1 MATCEWTR
9 AIVRARAARAERR
22 ADDAR
27 GGFRAQKVP
36 SRARAGA
43 GKRRARANA
52 AVRASENDESGAA
65 SNASVR
71 ESEPYG
77 ENAAKNAAYKASMSD
92 AQLELHRA
100 SGRDVTYALK
110 ISYDGER
117 YNGFQY
123 QGEDVPTIQ
132 RELERALAKLTGID
146 RERLR
151 LGAAGRTDAGV
162 HARGQVAHFYCEKSL
177 GEDLTRCQK
186 AMNGMLPKDIRVDA
200 FWEPHPLFHSR
211 FHASGKTYHY
221 YVDARAT
228 SSPFTRKYA
237 HQVGWRPCDVE
248 LLRQAAQLFVG
259 TMDYKGFCNTSRDK
273 SNEDR
278 NTTRTIRRF
287 DVFEDAADD
296 GLIRLEVEGDGFLY
310 RQVRNMVGALLVV
323 ASGKHDLEYLRT
335 LIETKDRSRAPMGAP
350 ARGLFL
356 HEVFY
361 PTEVLARPRSD
372 DIA

>member
-27 GGFRAQKVP
+27 GGFRAQKVR

-52 AVRASENDESGAA
+52 TVRASENDESGAA

-132 RELERALAKLTGID
+132 RELERAHAQRVGGRGAERGERGLLLVVERQRGEE
-146 RERLR
+146 REQL
-151 LGAAGRTDAGV
+151 LELSLAAGREHELV
-162 HARGQVAHFYCEKSL
+162 HSL
-177 GEDLTRCQK
+177 V
-186 AMNGMLPKDIRVDA
+186 RV
-200 FWEPHPLFHSR
+200 R
-211 FHASGKTYHY
+211 
-221 YVDARAT
+221 VR
-228 SSPFTRKYA
+228 
-237 HQVGWRPCDVE
+237 
-248 LLRQAAQLFVG
+248 LRV
-259 TMDYKGFCNTSRDK
+259 
-273 SNEDR
+273 
-278 NTTRTIRRF
+278 
-287 DVFEDAADD
+287 
-296 GLIRLEVEGDGFLY
+296 
-310 RQVRNMVGALLVV
+310 
-323 ASGKHDLEYLRT
+323 
-335 LIETKDRSRAPMGAP
+335 
-350 ARGLFL
+350 
-356 HEVFY
+356 
-361 PTEVLARPRSD
+361 
-372 DIA
+372 

>member
-1 MATCEWTR
+1 M
-9 AIVRARAARAERR
+9 
-22 ADDAR
+22 
-27 GGFRAQKVP
+27 
-36 SRARAGA
+36 
-43 GKRRARANA
+43 
-52 AVRASENDESGAA
+52 
-65 SNASVR
+65 
-71 ESEPYG
+71 
-77 ENAAKNAAYKASMSD
+77 
-92 AQLELHRA
+92 
-100 SGRDVTYALK
+100 
-110 ISYDGER
+110 
-117 YNGFQY
+117 
-123 QGEDVPTIQ
+123 PTIQ
-132 RELERALAKLTGID
+132 RELERALARLTGID

-177 GEDLTRCQK
+177 GEDLTRRQK

-200 FWEPHPLFHSR
+200 LWEPHPLFHSR

-248 LLRQAAQLFVG
+248 VLRQAAQLFVG
-259 TMDYKGFCNTSRDK
+259 TMDYKGFCNASRDK
-273 SNEDR
+273 SKEDG

-361 PTEVLARPRSD
+361 PDEVLARPRPDETS
-372 DIA
+372 